1 MDRGGCHQS
10 ISRRSTERVSLDECK
25 QVRLR
30 YGRTSGFVV
39 IDDVVAEGK
48 MVERT
53 PVSGYDGLSV
63 GNVLS
68 YDVKAESGSNI
79 QLHNT
84 CSTERR
90 TEHQL

>member
-1 MDRGGCHQS
+1 MPRKEQHRKIYVEANQGDGVWTEVS
-10 ISRRSTERVSLDECK
+10 VISPSVDGATERVSLDECK

-48 MVERT
+48 VVERT

-68 YDVKAESGSNI
+68 YDVKG
-79 QLHNT
+79 
-84 CSTERR
+84 
-90 TEHQL
+90 